1 MCCIYCACK
10 VVIFNYF
17 VLALIPCQIWLYFY
31 SITCTLY
38 FMWDF
43 IVWVVCKR
51 ECEHLSTY
59 RRQSGFHEK
68 IREKISC
75 EVSHVQS
82 TRLECEELWQLVFG
96 SNSLVRP
103 SSKIPRNIM
112 FCYFGISAPLCLHP
126 HYIYYHYPHIVR
138 SAFQRKNS
146 SHNPWELE
154 IIIPT
159 ILYTIHCDFPQLL
172 SLHMQILERLIA
184 QTLTTPILSVK
195 WGFDATGK
203 YWKKPFVWWM
213 QLSWIAWSR
222 ELEKTRLHQVSW

>member
-1 MCCIYCACK
+1 MCCIYCTCK

-59 RRQSGFHEK
+59 RRQSGFREK

-75 EVSHVQS
+75 EVSHMQS

-103 SSKIPRNIM
+103 SRKIPRNIM
-112 FCYFGISAPLCLHP
+112 FCYFGISTTPCFHP
-126 HYIYYHYPHIVR
+126 YYIYPHYPHIVR
-138 SAFQRKNS
+138 SAFQRE
-146 SHNPWELE
+146 HPRYYLWELE
-154 IIIPT
+154 IALPT
-159 ILYTIHCDFPQLL
+159 ILYTILCGFCGFPQVLP
-172 SLHMQILERLIA
+172 LHIQILERLTA
-184 QTLTTPILSVK
+184 
-195 WGFDATGK
+195 
-203 YWKKPFVWWM
+203 
-213 QLSWIAWSR
+213 
-222 ELEKTRLHQVSW
+222 